1 MTTVKITKASALR
14 ELQYILTSAYRVN
27 GLQAFN
33 GITMSGAWYA
43 ADDEQARDL
52 IETLDGYIADEE
64 STRAETTERP
74 VKNQAVIEFLMDLEM
89 DVACLLDDPDASEF
103 DIMAIQTKV
112 AEALENFKS
121 NS

>member
-1 MTTVKITKASALR
+1 MTNAKITKASALR
-14 ELQYILTSAYRVN
+14 ELQYILTSAYRIN
-27 GLQAFN
+27 GLQALN

-43 ADDEQARDL
+43 EDDEQARDL

-64 STRAETTERP
+64 SARPETTERP

-89 DVACLLDDPDASEF
+89 DVSCLLDDPDANEF

-112 AEALENFKS
+112 AQALEGFKN